1 MPTSK
6 FRIISVDPAP
16 SKDSTVFDSIDGFL
30 KLDAFEL
37 DEHLKKARRS
47 DQSVLLAW
55 DAPLTGP
62 WSLDSIPVKEK
73 TDNKRAFNPF
83 YQRYIE
89 KDLGAKFGSG
99 KKAIDGK
106 SNKVVSVLGY
116 ASCSHWAISRAILGL
131 PRVGRYCLPKSS
143 LPFALLTSDERP
155 SSSTKGNYVVETHPA
170 LAMAMLFKD
179 DDEAKLA
186 LRRYKGTNKQERLG
200 AIETLKE
207 SLKTKLSDFP
217 DSFVIIDDEEQLEA
231 VNAIDDDDHLDAFM
245 GFLLARHWINSSK
258 RLLVEIRGNLE
269 DGAIL
274 LPIVK

>member
-1 MPTSK
+1 MPTST

-16 SKDSTVFDSIDGFL
+16 SKDSTVFDSKDGFL
-30 KLDAFEL
+30 KLDAFTL
-37 DEHLKKARRS
+37 DQHLKKARRS
-47 DQSVLLAW
+47 DQPVLLAW

-73 TDNKRAFNPF
+73 TDNKRDFNPF

-89 KDLGAKFGSG
+89 KDLGAKFSSG
-99 KKAIDGK
+99 KTAIYEK
-106 SNKVVSVLGY
+106 SKKVVTVLGY
-116 ASCSHWAISRAILGL
+116 AGCSHWAISRAILEL
-131 PRVGRYCLPKSS
+131 PRVGRYCLPNSS
-143 LPFALLTSDERP
+143 LPFALLTKDERP

-179 DDEAKLA
+179 NHKAELA
-186 LRRYKGTNKQERLG
+186 LQRYKSAKKQERLG

-217 DSFVIIDDEEQLEA
+217 DTFVVIDDYDQMEA
-231 VNAIDDDDHLDAFM
+231 VNAIDDDDHLDAFV
-245 GFLLARHWINSSK
+245 GFLLARHWITSSK

-269 DGAIL
+269 EGAIL
-274 LPIVK
+274 LPVG

>member
-30 KLDAFEL
+30 KLDAFKL
-37 DEHLKKARRS
+37 DEHLKKARRA

-62 WSLDSIPVKEK
+62 WSLDSIPVKDK
-73 TDNKRAFNPF
+73 SDNKRDFNPF

-89 KDLGAKFGSG
+89 KDLGAKFGHG
-99 KKAIDGK
+99 EKTIGGK

-131 PRVGRYCLPKSS
+131 PRVGRYCLPNSS
-143 LPFALLTSDERP
+143 LPFKLLTKDERP
-155 SSSTKGNYVVETHPA
+155 SASTKENYVVETHPA

-179 DDEAKLA
+179 DHVAELA
-186 LRRYKGTNKQERLG
+186 LQRYKGTNKQERLG
-200 AIETLKE
+200 AIETLKKT
-207 SLKTKLSDFP
+207 LKTKLSDFP
-217 DSFVIIDDEEQLEA
+217 DSFVVIDDYDQMEA
-231 VNAIDDDDHLDAFM
+231 VNAIDDDDRLDAFV
-245 GFLLARHWINSSK
+245 GFLLARHWITSSK
-258 RLLVEIRGNLE
+258 RLLVEIRGNIE